1 MIVAEAKT
9 LEEIFQLVEPFKK
22 ILVAGCG
29 GCVTV
34 CMAGGAKEVGLL
46 ASAIRLSRR
55 NNQLEVLEQTVLRQ
69 CEYEF
74 NRELSSSV
82 SEVEAVL
89 SLACG
94 VGVQSLA
101 EQNPDKP
108 VLPGLNTKFMGLPLE
123 QGVWAERCQGCGECV
138 LDKTF
143 GICPITRCSKS
154 LLNGPCG
161 GSQGGKCEIDPD
173 VPCAWQLIYDKAI
186 SLGQVDRLRHIQ
198 PVKDWSK
205 SRDGGPRKVVRGDVR
220 LDEIG
225 Q

>member
-1 MIVAEAKT
+1 MIVAEGKT
-9 LEEIFQLVEPFKK
+9 LEEVLQLAAPFKK
-22 ILVAGCG
+22 VLVAGCG

-34 CMAGGAKEVGLL
+34 CMAGGAKEAGLL
-46 ASAIRLSRR
+46 ASAIRLARR
-55 NNQLEVLEQTVLRQ
+55 SDPVEALEQTVLRQ

-74 NRELSSSV
+74 NREISNTV
-82 SEVEAVL
+82 SEVEAVI

-94 VGVQSLA
+94 VGVQTLA
-101 EQNPDKP
+101 EQYPDKP

-123 QGVWAERCQGCGECV
+123 QGVWAERCQGCGDCI

-173 VPCAWQLIYDKAI
+173 IDCAWQLIYDKAL
-186 SLGQVDRLRHIQ
+186 SSGQVERLREIH

-205 SRDGGPRKVVRGDVR
+205 SRDDGPRKVVRGDMR